1 MRDGMLLRIYMA
13 ESARIHGVSG
23 YKYLTDFFLKQGY
36 PGCTVMRGM
45 TGFGHEKLIRT
56 VDVLHLSLDLPVV
69 IDVVD
74 TRERIR
80 EILPAVETLVEHG
93 LVTVQDVQ
101 MTRNVPEKST
111 GGNSPRVPPVDERI

>member
-1 MRDGMLLRIYMA
+1 MIAMQDGMLLRIYMA
-13 ESARIHGVSG
+13 ESARIHAVPG
-23 YKYLTDFFLKQGY
+23 YKYLTDYFLKNNF

-74 TRERIR
+74 TRERIL
-80 EILPAVETLVEHG
+80 EILPEVEAMVEHG

-101 MTRNVPEKST
+101 MIRKVPEKK
-111 GGNSPRVPPVDERI
+111 

>member
-1 MRDGMLLRIYMA
+1 MQDGALLRIYMA
-13 ESARIHGVSG
+13 ESARIHGVPG
-23 YKYLTDFFLKQGY
+23 YKYLTDFFLKKNY

-74 TRERIR
+74 TRERIE
-80 EILPAVETLVEHG
+80 EILPEVEAMVDHG
-93 LVTVQDVQ
+93 LVTIQDVR
-101 MTRNVPEKST
+101 MTRKLPDTK
-111 GGNSPRVPPVDERI
+111 